1 MTSPSLMTW
10 SEAFWLYIPSTLGK
24 RGSIEFLQELIL
36 RLVAG
41 GWQIFCSG
49 WFLLDFV
56 LVFVGVVALVIVP
69 VLADSDLPDNDV
81 TGGLEKLLILRGLRL
96 LRLVRA
102 LRMISYF
109 KVMWRLV
116 YSLLT
121 AGATMLSTTALLTL
135 ALFISGCV
143 AVEVITK
150 DEALKS
156 HPVTG
161 PIVEKY
167 FANLFTSILTLLQF
181 VTLDSIAAVY
191 FPLIVENPALI
202 LFFLPILLVVSI
214 GLMNLV
220 TAVLVENALEN
231 AAQEAELE
239 RLQLKQK
246 VKNALPAMIE
256 IFKVLDKDH
265 SGFISREEIEHVPL
279 DILPPKLLESISI
292 PSMADLFELLD
303 VDGTGSLLAQ
313 KTTPKALQPRLTQ
326 GEFVEGLLN
335 LVLLATLPSGCK
347 RVEVQVQLYF
357 V

>member
-1 MTSPSLMTW
+1 M
-10 SEAFWLYIPSTLGK
+10 
-24 RGSIEFLQELIL
+24 
-36 RLVAG
+36 
-41 GWQIFCSG
+41 
-49 WFLLDFV
+49 
-56 LVFVGVVALVIVP
+56 ALVVVP
-69 VLADSDLPDNDV
+69 VLADSQLPDNDL
-81 TGGLEKLLILRGLRL
+81 TGGLEKLPPATETCCLGSPRLILRGLRL

-191 FPLIVENPALI
+191 FPHLRAKTWQHK
-202 LFFLPILLVVSI
+202 VSVC
-214 GLMNLV
+214 GV
-220 TAVLVENALEN
+220 
-231 AAQEAELE
+231 
-239 RLQLKQK
+239 K
-246 VKNALPAMIE
+246 VN
-256 IFKVLDKDH
+256 H
-265 SGFISREEIEHVPL
+265 
-279 DILPPKLLESISI
+279 
-292 PSMADLFELLD
+292 
-303 VDGTGSLLAQ
+303 
-313 KTTPKALQPRLTQ
+313 
-326 GEFVEGLLN
+326 
-335 LVLLATLPSGCK
+335 
-347 RVEVQVQLYF
+347 
-357 V
+357 